1 MDWRLCF
8 VRGRFRKGSRFRRGA
23 RVYRRAA
30 TAAFPVAISISRG
43 KGLSSRRGS
52 SELPAGL
59 QHATAF
65 RAHASEFALPVFLA
79 ALRSA
84 PPVFRTGCQV
94 AIVSDRTIGSFASYN
109 LDYLSSRGRILRKEI
124 TLYTRKTKP

>member
-1 MDWRLCF
+1 MVSRLF
-8 VRGRFRKGSRFRRGA
+8 FLRGRLRKGSLFLRGA

-30 TAAFPVAISISRG
+30 TAAFPVSISISRG

-52 SELPAGL
+52 SQLPPGV
-59 QHATAF
+59 QHASAF

-79 ALRSA
+79 AFRSA

-94 AIVSDRTIGSFASYN
+94 AIVSDRTIGS
-109 LDYLSSRGRILRKEI
+109 LD
-124 TLYTRKTKP
+124 T